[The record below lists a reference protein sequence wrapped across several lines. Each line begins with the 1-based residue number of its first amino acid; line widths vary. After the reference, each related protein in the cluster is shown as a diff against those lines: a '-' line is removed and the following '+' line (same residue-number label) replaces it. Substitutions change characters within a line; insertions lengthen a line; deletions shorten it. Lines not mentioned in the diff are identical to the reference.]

1 MALQSR
7 QASSKSHLFII
18 FIVLIVLFGPLPVQY
33 ALNILSERVSTIL
46 EERGVFFQQRPRIL
60 WSLSPPTIGLADL
73 EFRIQQEPSL
83 LANIRIEKLVYTFE
97 STLLSQRNTTVALD
111 SNDTDSGPFYTRF
124 ARISW
129 NNATINVQNPHP
141 QPHFHVEDGRLSLLL
156 ATNRTSVF
164 NLLSAKQLSGSK
176 SFLFHLSLSSIT
188 ISTHSV
194 TSIPITVSHPIIT
207 RLETLFPSILNT
219 FTRSPIPDSDGSRII
234 SPPHLSVFAP
244 SLVLPSFYRA
254 ILGLKSRVDAR
265 IEASQK
271 YRPNFHPWLQSL
283 QQDDRGGG
291 TYSISVQIVDES
303 NMRQCSS
310 VQLLDV
316 NLTEIRGRDEDG
328 RGGCCSLHMHHIT
341 SGSLSPNNNQYS
353 DTDSDGRENLVGDRP
368 LTWQSIKTL
377 VLQPGYLISF
387 TLRLIWATR
396 SGPLDPCHLRDI
408 FHYQIDKIE
417 IVDKTPYSNSRV
429 TNVLGFAHQRALNVF
444 EDALSLVL

>member
-1 MALQSR
+1 MCSLDRYQFNMRSTFS
-7 QASSKSHLFII
+7 ASASPRFWKK
-18 FIVLIVLFGPLPVQY
+18 
-33 ALNILSERVSTIL
+33 
-46 EERGVFFQQRPRIL
+46 EEFFFQQRPRIL

-124 ARISW
+124 ARILW

-164 NLLSAKQLSGSK
+164 SLLSAKQLSGSK

-265 IEASQK
+265 IEASQSK
-271 YRPNFHPWLQSL
+271 ELNVYRVPTQLPSMAAIITTGRQRRRHLQH
-283 QQDDRGGG
+283 
-291 TYSISVQIVDES
+291 ISVQIVDES